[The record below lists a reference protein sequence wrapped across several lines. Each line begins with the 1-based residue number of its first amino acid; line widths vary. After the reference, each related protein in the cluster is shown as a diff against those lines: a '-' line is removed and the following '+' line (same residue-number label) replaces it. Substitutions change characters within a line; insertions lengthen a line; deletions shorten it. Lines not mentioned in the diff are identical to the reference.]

1 MTNDIETYVKE
12 FVSYLLERNNSLE
25 TIKTYQ
31 QAIHNFLKQVKK
43 QPQNLTYNDLGKYTK
58 WASEKYHPNSLTPK
72 YSAVKSYLWYIKYK
86 YNNQTIDNV
95 MQNKVTKEIL
105 KPPQW
110 KYPDKNL
117 LTKDEM
123 QRLIKASSK
132 EPRDIAIL
140 KTFLYTAQRRSS
152 IEHIDVK
159 DINFD
164 EQTVSIKAKGDTQY
178 TVDIDPDALQSI
190 REYLEV
196 REKPK
201 EGYRL
206 DNYGRKMYHKD
217 AIFLDGYGKRLSGQG
232 MYIMMKR
239 YALDI
244 GLGKS
249 IYPHLWRSSAITLMD
264 ADGMTEAQIMEQSGH
279 KESKSLKTYI
289 RPDRKLISTKVRH
302 ALSLNNTSKPE
313 PELKPEPKQPK
324 PQPKKDKS
332 TDTYIAKPS
341 TDIEYN
347 LTMQLANGT
356 ISEDTYKYA
365 INNLKTKETQEV
377 QHNTPIYS

>member
-25 TIKTYQ
+25 TINTYR
-31 QAIHNFLKQVKK
+31 QAIRNFLKQVKK
-43 QPQNLTYNDLGKYTK
+43 QPQNITYNDLGKYTR
-58 WASEKYHPNSLTPK
+58 WVTEKYHPNSLTPK

-86 YNNQTIDNV
+86 YNNHTIDNV
-95 MQNKVTKEIL
+95 MENKVTKEIL

-110 KYPDKNL
+110 KYPDKDL

-152 IEHIDVK
+152 VEHINVK
-159 DINFD
+159 DINFN
-164 EQTVSIKAKGDTQY
+164 EQTVLIKAKGDIEY

-190 REYLEV
+190 KEYLET

-201 EGYRL
+201 EGHRL
-206 DNYGRKMYHKD
+206 NNYGRKMYHKD
-217 AIFLDGYGKRLSGQG
+217 ALFLDGYGKRLSGQG
-232 MYIMMKR
+232 MYVMMKR

-244 GLGKS
+244 GIGKS
-249 IYPHLWRSSAITLMD
+249 VYPHLWRSSAITLMD
-264 ADGMTEAQIMEQSGH
+264 ANGMTQAQIMEQSGH
-279 KESKSLKTYI
+279 KEPKSLKTYI
-289 RPDRKLISTKVRH
+289 RPDRKLISTKVRQ
-302 ALSLNNTSKPE
+302 ALSLNNIKPE
-313 PELKPEPKQPK
+313 TELKPEPKPQPK
-324 PQPKKDKS
+324 PEPKKP

-347 LTMQLANGT
+347 LTMQLANGV

-365 INNLKTKETQEV
+365 VNNLKAKETQEV